1 MALRLVNHQALWDK
15 EDSPTIQTG
24 MKRFGVFVTTCALLL
39 ASACSQ
45 SPSRLVDAGNR
56 YHEKKKYQE
65 ASILY
70 RKAIGKDKTFAEAYY
85 REALNLLDQN
95 NPVEAA
101 KFLRRAVDLRPDNV
115 DAEGKLADIYL
126 TAYSVDQK
134 KFKVLLPEIKDL
146 TSKILQRNA
155 KDVHGLRLKAFMYL
169 TDKNLEKAVN
179 TFEEANRIQPHSR
192 EVVGWLAQALT
203 ANNQFD
209 EAEKLMK
216 DMIAHDK
223 TWGPAYDFLFMQY
236 MQRKREPD
244 AEAILKSHVD
254 LDPKNAVGYV
264 NYSNYLL
271 HRSHYP
277 EAEAVIRKVLNDKK
291 SFPEGRQLVGDFY
304 LRAGK
309 LSQAVAE
316 FREGI
321 REDPKRD
328 LGYQER
334 IIAALSH
341 EGVNDPAKQKES
353 VELARQLAA
362 KYPKDLTANE
372 MYASLLLATGFRQ
385 DVQKSMGE
393 LKKLVEKNNSD
404 PILHMALARGY
415 LIQNDQGNALNES
428 LEALRLRPSLTPAR
442 IIAAHVYQDRGQF
455 GKALEQTEIVLN
467 KEAKNPEARLVRGA
481 ALLGLKEL
489 DKAQPELESLVAEY
503 PDNAESMFQL
513 SNLYLAE
520 KNLDKAQAGYEKLW
534 QGMGAQK
541 QPDIRGFLGLQN
553 IKVMQGHGEQAVAA
567 LQDLVQKN
575 PKVLQFRF
583 TLANFE
589 TQVAAQLP
597 PNDPK
602 RGPMISDA
610 ADSYRQIL
618 KSNTNSAEVWV
629 RLALLQQ
636 EMKQNDAALA
646 SLEQATRANPNNIQA
661 LLTRAMLLETMG
673 RKDQARAAYNQVLGV
688 NPDNYAALNNLAFM
702 NANTGRDLDQA
713 MTLAEHAK
721 KLKPGDPDVSDT
733 LGYVY
738 LKKNL
743 NNDALREFQFA
754 VNTNPKNANFRLHLA
769 MALLKSGDKSGA
781 KREASSA
788 LQTATADQ
796 QQEIRTFMGQIS

>member
-1 MALRLVNHQALWDK
+1 MKRLVVLV
-15 EDSPTIQTG
+15 SI
-24 MKRFGVFVTTCALLL
+24 CALLL

-45 SPSRLVDAGNR
+45 SPSRLVEAGNR
-56 YHEKKKYQE
+56 YHQKKKYAE

-70 RKAIGKDKTFAEAYY
+70 RKAIAKDKTFAEAYY

-101 KFLRRAVDLRPDNV
+101 RFLRRTVDLKPDNV

-126 TAYSVDQK
+126 AAYSVDQK

-146 TSKILQRNA
+146 TAKILARNA
-155 KDVHGLRLKAFMYL
+155 KDVHGLRLQAFMYL
-169 TDKNLEKAVN
+169 TDKNLQKSVD
-179 TFEEANRIQPHSR
+179 TFEEANRIQPYSR
-192 EVVGWLAQALT
+192 DIVGWLAQALT

-209 EAEKLMK
+209 EADKLMK
-216 DMIAHDK
+216 GMIAHDK

-236 MQRKREPD
+236 LQRKREPD
-244 AEAILKSHVD
+244 AEAVLKSHIAN
-254 LDPKNAVGYV
+254 DPANAVGYV
-264 NYSNYLL
+264 NYSNYLV
-271 HRSHYP
+271 HRNRYP
-277 EAEAVIRKVLNDKK
+277 EAEGVIRQVLNDKK
-291 SFPEGRQLVGDFY
+291 SFPDAHQLVGDFY

-309 LSQAVAE
+309 LQQALAE
-316 FREGI
+316 FNQGI
-321 REDPKRD
+321 KEDPKRD
-328 LGYQER
+328 IGYQER
-334 IIAALSH
+334 IIATLSH
-341 EGVNDPAKQKES
+341 EGVSDPAKQKQA

-362 KYPKDLTANE
+362 KYPKDVTANE
-372 MYASLLLATGFRQ
+372 MYASLLLATGFRE

-404 PILHMALARGY
+404 AILHMALARGY
-415 LIQNDQGNALNES
+415 LTQGDQAHALTES
-428 LEALRLRPSLTPAR
+428 LEAVRLRPSLSPAR
-442 IIAAHVYQDRGQF
+442 IISAHVYQDRGQF

-467 KEAKNPEARLVRGA
+467 KEPKNPEARLVRGA

-503 PDNAESMFQL
+503 PDNPESLYQL

-520 KNLDKAQAGYEKLW
+520 KNLDKAQAGYQKLW
-534 QGMGAQK
+534 EGVGPQK

-553 IKVMQGHGEQAVAA
+553 IKVIQGHGEQAVAA
-567 LQDLVQKN
+567 LHDLVQRN
-575 PKVLQFRF
+575 PKILQFRY

-589 TQVAAQLP
+589 TQVAAPLP
-597 PNDPK
+597 ANDPK
-602 RGPMISDA
+602 RGTMIADA
-610 ADSYRQIL
+610 ADNYRQIL
-618 KSNTNSAEVWV
+618 KSNTNSSEVWV
-629 RLALLQQ
+629 RLAVLQQ
-636 EMKQNDAALA
+636 ELKQNDAALA
-646 SLEQATRANPNNIQA
+646 SLEQATRANPTNIQA
-661 LLTRAMLLETMG
+661 LLTRAMLLEAMG
-673 RKDQARAAYNQVLGV
+673 RKEQARAAYNQVLGV

-702 NANTGRDLDQA
+702 SASTGQDLDQA

-721 KLKPGDPDVSDT
+721 KLKPSDPDVSDT

-743 NNDALREFQFA
+743 SQDALREFQFA

-796 QQEIRTFMGQIS
+796 QQEIRTFMGQIG